1 MNEFLYNPPSPL
13 ESVTVGGMELRRGDR
28 VRLQPRTG
36 ADANA
41 GRIALIESIETD
53 VDDRAQLSLLL
64 DDDAEPGLRVTYAA
78 DEVEPL
84 EGE

>member
-28 VRLQPRTG
+28 VRLLGR
-36 ADANA
+36 DANV
-41 GRIALIESIETD
+41 GRIALIESIDTD
-53 VDDRAQLSLLL
+53 VDGCAQLALLL
-64 DDDAEPGLRVTYAA
+64 EDDETAQRVTYAA
-78 DEVEPL
+78 TEVEPL